1 MIYTTEQEDI
11 IRSKG
16 NIRVN
21 AIAGS
26 GKTSTVV
33 AFSKNKEK
41 DKKILYIVFN
51 KSAKDEAKAKFNK
64 EGLDNVV
71 VETAH
76 SLAFKKVLVRGS
88 IYKISNA
95 GYKPSEII
103 SLLGITA
110 SAEDEKY
117 TKYVLAS
124 HVSKFAAYFC
134 NSKANKV
141 NELNYAELITNPSA
155 RELVDK
161 YYNQI
166 SFWTRLFLAKM
177 DRAEIDITHDFYLK
191 KFQLSN
197 PILNFDII
205 LFDEGQD
212 ASPVMLDIFTKQ
224 NAVKVIVGDTHQQI
238 YGWRYAVN
246 ALSAFNYDDY
256 YLSESFRFGPE
267 IAELATSVLNMK
279 KCFNKDFHI
288 KIKGSG
294 KSAKNGNK
302 AIIARGNLS
311 LLKRA
316 ISYVTQEGHGK
327 PIYFEGNIHSYTYA
341 ADGTSLYD
349 VLHLYKGRRNRIK
362 NKFFHTMRNFSDL
375 EKYVDKTE
383 DVEMKTIIEI
393 VTEYGDEITD
403 ILEKIKNQHTFEKQD
418 AELIFS
424 TAHKSKGMEYCEVEL
439 TPDFITQ
446 SSIDDMIK
454 SKGRAFDAVKV
465 AEEINILYVAVTRA
479 ISVLKIPSELVPS
492 GYICD
497 GKSVIILKENIDY

>member
-1 MIYTTEQEDI
+1 MVYTKEQEDI
-11 IRSKG
+11 IKSIG

-33 AFSKNKEK
+33 AFSKNKGR

-76 SLAFKKVLVRGS
+76 SLAFKKVLSRGS
-88 IYKISNA
+88 IYKISN
-95 GYKPSEII
+95 GYKPSELIT
-103 SLLGITA
+103 LLGITA
-110 SAEDEKY
+110 NAEDEKY

-124 HVSKFAAYFC
+124 HVNKFIAYFC
-134 NSKANKV
+134 NSTANKV
-141 NELNYAELITNPSA
+141 SELNYAELITNPSA

-161 YYNQI
+161 YYTKI
-166 SFWTRLFLAKM
+166 FAWTRLFLAKM

-191 KFQLSN
+191 KYQLSN

-224 NAVKVIVGDTHQQI
+224 HALKVIVGDTHQQI

-256 YLSESFRFGPE
+256 YLSESFRFGPA
-267 IAELATSVLNMK
+267 IAELATSVLNLK
-279 KCFNKDFHI
+279 RAFDNTFSI

-294 KSAKNGNK
+294 MAKNSGK

-316 ISYVTQEGHGK
+316 ISYVSNEGDGK

-349 VLHLYKGRRNRIK
+349 VLHLYKGRKHRIK
-362 NKFFHTMRNFSDL
+362 NKFFHSMRNFSDL

-393 VTEYGDEITD
+393 VTEYGDEITE
-403 ILEKIKNQHTFEKQD
+403 ILEKIKNQHTFDKAD
-418 AELIFS
+418 ADLIFS
-424 TAHKSKGMEYCEVEL
+424 TAHKSKGMEYSEVEL

-446 SSIDDMIK
+446 SAIEDMIK
-454 SKGRAFDAVKV
+454 SKTRTFDVLKV
-465 AEEINILYVAVTRA
+465 GEEINILYVAVTRA
-479 ISVLKIPSELVPS
+479 ISVLRIPKELVPS
-492 GYICD
+492 GYVCD
-497 GKSVIILKENIDY
+497 GKSVILLKENIDY